1 MDAHKIVVADMQES
15 INRALR
21 LRILS
26 NPRIHGDFYKDPTC
40 ISSKYTRFANQ
51 ADYLQ
56 NYHHKYEHGEYLATL
71 QDGAFLQV
79 HYEFERSGKRRAY
92 LKKMNLCYLPAVVDD
107 SMKNEYI
114 RVDFDSTNQNS
125 FFHPVAHVHIGF
137 TNSVRLPVDEVFL
150 FSEFLRW
157 IICNFLQ
164 FHIGVAVEKCLSND
178 FTKRASVNIVEQ
190 GGAMI
195 NLAGANDVAQPTAT
209 PITEISMLFRTAK
222 YTPPF
227 PRERGCA

>member
-1 MDAHKIVVADMQES
+1 MDAYKTVAVDMQES
-15 INRALR
+15 INKALR

-26 NPRIHGDFYKDPTC
+26 NPRIHGDFYNNPTC
-40 ISSKYTRFANQ
+40 ISSKYTRFVNQ

-56 NYHHKYEHGEYLATL
+56 NYHHKYEKGEYLATL

-79 HYEFERSGKRRAY
+79 HYEFERSRKRHAY
-92 LKKMNLCYLPAVVDD
+92 LKKMNLCYLPAVNND

-137 TNSVRLPVDEVFL
+137 TNSVRLPVDEVLL

-157 IICNFLQ
+157 ILYLYYP
-164 FHIGVAVEKCLSND
+164 ED
-178 FTKRASVNIVEQ
+178 FQ
-190 GGAMI
+190 
-195 NLAGANDVAQPTAT
+195 
-209 PITEISMLFRTAK
+209 K
-222 YTPPF
+222 YTDGSI
-227 PRERGCA
+227 RTSNTIDKSVDGKITKNKVLSMELEAYYYLKTLV

>member
-1 MDAHKIVVADMQES
+1 MDAYKIVAADMQES
-15 INRALR
+15 INKALR

-26 NPRIHGDFYKDPTC
+26 NPRIQGNFYKNPSC
-40 ISSKYTRFANQ
+40 ISSKYTRFANL

-56 NYHHKYEHGEYLATL
+56 NYHHKYELGEYLASL
-71 QDGAFLQV
+71 QVGAFLQV
-79 HYEFERSGKRRAY
+79 LYEFERTGKRHAY
-92 LKKMNLCYLPAVVDD
+92 LTKMNLCYLPAVDDD

-157 IICNFLQ
+157 ILYLYYPEDFQTYTDGSIRTSNTVDKSTDGK
-164 FHIGVAVEKCLSND
+164 ITKNRVLS
-178 FTKRASVNIVEQ
+178 
-190 GGAMI
+190 
-195 NLAGANDVAQPTAT
+195 
-209 PITEISMLFRTAK
+209 TELETYYYLKTMA
-222 YTPPF
+222 
-227 PRERGCA
+227 